1 MTQIPADW
9 YPDPAPAQP
18 GVPPG
23 QRYWDG
29 TQWTEH
35 VSASYGQPHRPSY
48 SFKTTPDGDRLAGW
62 WARAGASLLDFFIL
76 LPVIALAA
84 LPVFWWQ
91 WDPMADYFRQSVDAY
106 QSGLAPPPEPGL
118 LRTWSGPGLALQA
131 SMLLVAAAYTLGF
144 WRWKQATPG
153 KLIVGLRVRR
163 REVPGVMPWST
174 MLIRF
179 AVVNVLVLAG
189 DGGVLYWVA
198 AGFVLLN
205 YLWPLWDEKNQALHD
220 KAARTNVVVHRR

>member
-35 VSASYGQPHRPSY
+35 VSASYGGTPRPLHDV
-48 SFKTTPDGDRLAGW
+48 KTTPDGEPLAGW
-62 WARAGASLLDFFIL
+62 LARVGASILDFFIL
-76 LPVIALAA
+76 MPLVALAA
-84 LPVFWWQ
+84 LPVVWWQ
-91 WDPMADYFRQSVDAY
+91 WDPLTDYFRQSMDAY

-118 LRTWSGPGLALQA
+118 LRAWSVPGLALQVA
-131 SMLLVAAAYTLGF
+131 LLLVSGAYTLGF

-163 REVPGVMPWST
+163 REVPGTMPWST

-189 DGGVLYWVA
+189 DDGVVYWGA
-198 AGFVLLN
+198 IGFVLLN
-205 YLWPLWDEKNQALHD
+205 YLWPLWDDKNQALHD